1 MRDKR
6 RPIRMYFKR
15 IFNLFLNLKRFF
27 IFSWNGYEK
36 IHDTE
41 EIILSKEILL
51 NAFEMT
57 SAMHNSHGLWKH
69 PENKRHRN
77 YKDLDYWIHYAKLLE
92 KGKFDA
98 VFFADV
104 LGVYDVYKKSKHP
117 SIRDGLQVPLN
128 DPALLISAMASVTE
142 HLSFAVTVSTTY
154 EQPFGNARRFSTLD
168 HLTKGR
174 IAWNVV
180 TSYLPNAAR
189 NFGLE
194 DMIKHDE
201 RYNIADEYLEVSYKL
216 WENSWEDDAVIQDI
230 ESNTLVN
237 PEKVHEIHHKGRYFK
252 VEGPH
257 LSEPSLQRTPV
268 IYQAG
273 TSERGRDFAAKH
285 AECIFVGGPTP
296 KRIRFY
302 ADDIRTR
309 AEKHG
314 RDPENIKIFSFLNVV
329 VGRTTEEA
337 EEKFKA
343 YASVWSS
350 DAAKAQ
356 YGASGYDIAEYE
368 GLDAD
373 LPFAYKKSTEGGH
386 YKAATLTTD
395 APKPLTIGEV
405 LKRFEEP
412 DRGSFIVGN
421 PEEVADGIQK
431 QFEES
436 GVDGFNLNHLVTP
449 GDLEAFVEL
458 VVPVLQERGLYK
470 KEYNKGTLRE
480 KLFPKGESL
489 LPQDHPA
496 AKFRRVLAETK

>member
-1 MRDKR
+1 M
-6 RPIRMYFKR
+6 
-15 IFNLFLNLKRFF
+15 
-27 IFSWNGYEK
+27 
-36 IHDTE
+36 DTE
-41 EIILSKEILL
+41 ECMLSKEILL

-69 PENKRHRN
+69 PENKRHRG
-77 YKDLDYWIHYAKLLE
+77 YKDLKYWIEYAKLLE
-92 KGKFDA
+92 RGKFDA

-104 LGVYDVYKKSKHP
+104 LGVYDVYRQSKTP
-117 SIRDGLQVPLN
+117 SIQDGLQVPLN
-128 DPALLISAMASVTE
+128 DPALLVSAMASVTE
-142 HLSFAVTVSTTY
+142 NLSFAVTVSTTY

-168 HLTKGR
+168 HLTNGR

-189 NFGLE
+189 NFGLQN
-194 DMIKHDE
+194 MIKHDE
-201 RYNIADEYLEVSYKL
+201 RYNIADEYLDVSYKL
-216 WENSWEDDAVIQDI
+216 WESSWEDGAVVEDV
-230 ESNTLVN
+230 ENNKLVD
-237 PEKVHEIHHKGRYFK
+237 PEKVHEINHEGQYFS

-296 KRIRFY
+296 ERIRFY
-302 ADDIRTR
+302 ADDIRKR
-309 AEKHG
+309 AIKHG
-314 RDPENIKIFSFLNVV
+314 RNPENLKIFSFLNVV

-337 EEKFKA
+337 EEKFKE
-343 YASVWSS
+343 YASVWSA

-368 GLDAD
+368 ELDPE
-373 LPFAYKKSTEGGH
+373 LPFSYNKSTEGGH

-395 APKPLTIGEV
+395 APKPLTVGEV
-405 LKRFEEP
+405 LNRFESP

-470 KEYNKGTLRE
+470 KEYNRGTLRE
-480 KLFPKGESL
+480 KLFTPGQPL
-489 LPQDHPA
+489 LPNDHPA
-496 AKFRRVLAETK
+496 ARFRPVLTESK

>member
-1 MRDKR
+1 M
-6 RPIRMYFKR
+6 
-15 IFNLFLNLKRFF
+15 
-27 IFSWNGYEK
+27 
-36 IHDTE
+36 
-41 EIILSKEILL
+41 SKEILF

-77 YKDLDYWIHYAKLLE
+77 YKDLDYWIEYAKLLE

-142 HLSFAVTVSTTY
+142 NLSFAVTVSTTY

-216 WENSWEDDAVIQDI
+216 WESSWEDGAFI
-230 ESNTLVN
+230 EDHENNTLVD
-237 PEKVHEIHHKGRYFK
+237 PEKVHEINHKGEYFS

-296 KRIRFY
+296 QRIRY
-302 ADDIRTR
+302 YTNDIRER
-309 AEKHG
+309 AEKYG
-314 RDPENIKIFSFLNVV
+314 RNPENIKIFSFLNVV
-329 VGRTTEEA
+329 VGKTTEEA
-337 EEKFKA
+337 EEKFRS
-343 YASVWSS
+343 YANVWSA

-368 GLDAD
+368 ELDPD
-373 LPFAYKKSTEGGH
+373 LPFGYKKSTEGGH

-395 APKPLTIGEV
+395 APKPLTVGEV
-405 LKRFEEP
+405 LNRFESP

-421 PEEVADGIQK
+421 PEEVADGIQA

-449 GDLEAFVEL
+449 GDLESFVEL

-480 KLFPKGESL
+480 KLFSQGGPL
-489 LPQDHPA
+489 LPEDHPA
-496 AKFRRVLAETK
+496 AKFRRVFAESK

>member
-1 MRDKR
+1 LKEV
-6 RPIRMYFKR
+6 F
-15 IFNLFLNLKRFF
+15 LFSL
-27 IFSWNGYEK
+27 GAGTK
-36 IHDTE
+36 IIYVTE
-41 EIILSKEILL
+41 ETILSKEIIF
-51 NAFEMT
+51 NAFEMN
-57 SAMHNSHGLWKH
+57 SSMHNSHGLWKH
-69 PENKRHRN
+69 PENKRHYK
-77 YKDLDYWIHYAKLLE
+77 YKDLDYWLDLAKLLE
-92 KGKFDA
+92 RGKFDA

-104 LGVYDVYKKSKHP
+104 LGVYDVYQKSKAP

-128 DPALLISAMASVTE
+128 DPALLVSAMASVTE

-174 IAWNVV
+174 VAWNVV

-189 NFGLE
+189 NFGLQ

-216 WENSWEDDAVIQDI
+216 WENSWEDGAVVEDR
-230 ESNTLVN
+230 ENNTLVD
-237 PEKVHEIHHKGRYFK
+237 PEKVHEINHEGPYFS

-257 LSEPSLQRTPV
+257 LSEPSVQRTPV

-296 KRIRFY
+296 ERIRFY
-302 ADDIRTR
+302 VDDIKKQ

-314 RDPENIKIFSFLNVV
+314 RNPGNIKIFSFLNVI
-329 VGRTTEEA
+329 VGETTEEA
-337 EEKFKA
+337 ERKFEE
-343 YASVWSS
+343 YAKVWSP

-356 YGASGYDIAEYE
+356 YGASGYDIGEYE
-368 GLDAD
+368 ELDPN
-373 LPFAYKKSTEGGH
+373 LPFEYTKSTEGGH

-395 APKPLTIGEV
+395 APKKLTVGEV
-405 LKRFEEP
+405 LKRFDAP
-412 DRGSFIVGN
+412 DRNSFIVGN
-421 PEEVADGIQK
+421 PQEVADGIQK

-470 KEYNKGTLRE
+470 KVYSKGSLRE
-480 KLFPKGESL
+480 KIFPHGKST
-489 LPQDHPA
+489 LPDDHPA
-496 AKFRRVLAETK
+496 AKYRRVLAKNR